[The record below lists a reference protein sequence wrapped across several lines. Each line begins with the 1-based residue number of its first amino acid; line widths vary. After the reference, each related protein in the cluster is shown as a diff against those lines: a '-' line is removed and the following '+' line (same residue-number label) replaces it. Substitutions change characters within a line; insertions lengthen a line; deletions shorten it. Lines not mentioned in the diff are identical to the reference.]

1 MAIITYLIAD
11 DHKIFRQGLRIALA
25 DDHQLKCAGEAANG
39 RELLETLESKQADVI
54 LLDLKMPEMDGIEAL
69 KLLRERHPALK
80 VIVLTMFEEEH
91 FILHTM
97 EAGANGYLLKNAEPQ
112 EIKLAIHSVYDNE
125 YYFNDLV
132 NTTLLRKVVQ
142 QKKDPP
148 RFKAKIVLNERETQ
162 VLQLICQEL
171 TATEIGKKVFLS
183 PRTVEGIRAAL
194 LEKIGVRNTA
204 GLVMYAV
211 KNGIVV

>member
-25 DDHQLKCAGEAANG
+25 DDHQLKCAGEAGNG
-39 RELLETLESKQADVI
+39 RELLETLESRQADVI

-97 EAGANGYLLKNAEPQ
+97 EAGANGYLLKDAEPQ

-148 RFKAKIVLNERETQ
+148 RFKAKITLNERETE

-183 PRTVEGIRAAL
+183 PRTIEGIRATL

>member
-1 MAIITYLIAD
+1 MAIISYIIAD
-11 DHKIFRQGLRIALA
+11 DHKIFRQGLKMTLA
-25 DDHQLKCAGEAANG
+25 DDHKLKCAGEAGNG
-39 RELLETLESKQADVI
+39 LELLSLLQSRKADVV
-54 LLDLKMPEMDGIEAL
+54 LLDLKMPEMDGMETL
-69 KLLRERHPALK
+69 KQLRKQYPVLK
-80 VIVLTMFEEEH
+80 VVVLTMFEEEH
-91 FILHTM
+91 FILHMM

-112 EIKLAIHSVYDNE
+112 EIKTAIHSVYENE

-142 QKKDPP
+142 QKKEPP
-148 RFKAKIVLNERETQ
+148 RFRQDIRLNERETQ

-171 TATEIGKKVFLS
+171 TASEIGRKVFLS
-183 PRTVEGIRAAL
+183 PRTVEGIRSAL